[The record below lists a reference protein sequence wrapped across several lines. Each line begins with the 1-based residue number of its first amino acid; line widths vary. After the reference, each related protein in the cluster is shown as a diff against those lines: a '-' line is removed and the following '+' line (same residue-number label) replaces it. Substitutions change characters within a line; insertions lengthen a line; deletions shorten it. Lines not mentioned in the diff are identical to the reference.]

1 MIIRKGNKE
10 YTITE
15 RRECWVLSCKIGG
28 LSVEY
33 KVRRIFAPMKRN
45 CAPTFKRKN
54 CFRGEKDGGEKENEN
69 FVGGEEPI

>member
-1 MIIRKGNKE
+1 MVVNGAGGKGLKMIIRKGNKE

-33 KVRRIFAPMKRN
+33 KVPKDI
-45 CAPTFKRKN
+45 CA
-54 CFRGEKDGGEKENEN
+54 D
-69 FVGGEEPI
+69 EEELRAYVEAEELC